1 MAAMVDDTSDN
12 TVVINGG
19 AVKKKKRTHLM
30 GIDTLDRETD
40 HLRCYEK
47 LGVLE
52 VMATSSSL
60 TGDGC

>member
-1 MAAMVDDTSDN
+1 MAAVVDDASDN

-40 HLRCYEK
+40 HLRRYEK